1 MQPQNCEEFEG
12 LVEFVVEMEF
22 RRLND
27 IQIFI
32 TKSIWREYP
41 RA

>member
-27 IQIFI
+27 L
-32 TKSIWREYP
+32 
-41 RA
+41 RATAHAADPKLEA